1 MKIFNSYMFKNY
13 RMFKKVKVIILCR
26 KEECK
31 QISTNQG
38 THAVFQNAN
47 IKINSSSLTSK
58 CFWKLFMLKHFVN
71 HF

>member
-1 MKIFNSYMFKNY
+1 ML
-13 RMFKKVKVIILCR
+13 KKVKAIILCR

-31 QISTNQG
+31 QISANQG

-58 CFWKLFMLKHFVN
+58 SLWKLFMLKHFVN